1 MSTGII
7 VAISIVLIAIGFL
20 GCFIHKFPGP
30 IMAFIGMLV
39 FIFGSKMPSSLIPW
53 TGIIISAIAILVTM
67 FANKKISLITK
78 QISEFGNAGKW
89 GAIVGSIIGLL
100 ILLAAKSSSTAV
112 LILIGILALGVI
124 PFCLSWCFEGI
135 ARKDF
140 GKALKPGLAA
150 YLTYFLSMILKLA
163 VCCFCL
169 YIVIDNMGN

>member
-1 MSTGII
+1 MQ
-7 VAISIVLIAIGFL
+7 VVVHDAPFL
-20 GCFIHKFPGP
+20 VGTMLGLKPSLQRF
-30 IMAFIGMLV
+30 AF
-39 FIFGSKMPSSLIPW
+39 
-53 TGIIISAIAILVTM
+53 
-67 FANKKISLITK
+67 
-78 QISEFGNAGKW
+78 
-89 GAIVGSIIGLL
+89 
-100 ILLAAKSSSTAV
+100 